1 MSGVMMNRKIGFI
14 GGGNLAEAI
23 IGGII
28 KNRVVEPEH
37 IIVSDARS
45 MRAAYIA
52 NKFKIVTRGDN
63 ISVLADCDIVFL
75 TVKPQV
81 LAHVLAEISDHI
93 REGQVF
99 ISPCAGITT
108 RSIEKALG
116 RDAPVVRIMPN
127 IAALVDE
134 SATALTTGAHVAP
147 DQMNEA
153 IRVCE
158 SFGMVEPMDE
168 DLMDAVTGLSG
179 SGPAYVFLIM
189 DALADAGVK
198 VGLRRDQARRLV
210 AQTVKGAAQ
219 LLMETGEHPSELK
232 DMVTSPGGTAITG
245 LAALEEG
252 GLRTT
257 LISAVENATK
267 RAQQLG
273 DLLEGE

>member
-1 MSGVMMNRKIGFI
+1 MTGVMMDKTIGFI

-28 KNRVVEPEH
+28 KNRVVDPGH
-37 IIVSDARS
+37 IMVSDARK

-52 NKFKIVTRGDN
+52 NKFKVITRGDN
-63 ISVLADCDIVFL
+63 PGVIADCDIVFL

-81 LAHVLAEISDHI
+81 LATVLTEIRGHI

-99 ISPCAGITT
+99 ISPCAGIST

-116 RDAPVVRIMPN
+116 HTAAVVRIMPN

-134 SATALTTGAHVAP
+134 SATALTAGAHVTSSQV
-147 DQMNEA
+147 DES

-257 LISAVENATK
+257 LISAVEKATK
-267 RAQQLG
+267 RARELG
-273 DLLEGE
+273 DMLKGD